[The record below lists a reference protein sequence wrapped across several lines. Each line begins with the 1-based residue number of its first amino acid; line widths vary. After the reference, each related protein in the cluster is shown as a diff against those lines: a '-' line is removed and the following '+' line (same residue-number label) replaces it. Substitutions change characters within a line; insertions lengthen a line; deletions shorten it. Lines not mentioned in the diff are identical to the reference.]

1 MSRLLKVLGSVKQNG
16 RTSVMPHIY
25 FTYLFMGFVSSVIYR
40 VFGREVL
47 VSLFS
52 WYYLNGIDTFIL
64 TIAVIEFVAR
74 VVLINKKEIR

>member
-25 FTYLFMGFVSSVIYR
+25 FTYLFIGFISSVIYR

>member
-1 MSRLLKVLGSVKQNG
+1 
-16 RTSVMPHIY
+16 MPHIY
-25 FTYLFMGFVSSVIYR
+25 FTYLFIGFISSVIYR